1 MKIAWT
7 VLLLALCASPA
18 WCEDIGEVFQRSQ
31 AARLAALPPAGAEI
45 ADAQALH
52 QSFAR
57 LQRELVLPS
66 AVELRVV
73 ASGAEAE
80 TLDGRVVVLNHALG
94 ELPEIARLFLIAHE
108 LGHVAAAHLQARI
121 ELYRRHIPGQVVQE
135 QTDAVADVLGREA
148 SEQAHAQEFEADG
161 YAMRALLD
169 LGYSQDELLDMFM
182 RLGHHGSTATHPA
195 TGKRVA
201 HLRLIEQE
209 RLMATAGPPGASPV
223 LRR

>member
-1 MKIAWT
+1 MKTVWT
-7 VLLLALCASPA
+7 ALFLALCAAPA
-18 WCEDIGEVFQRSQ
+18 WCENIGEVFQRSQ
-31 AARLAALPPAGAEI
+31 VARLATLPMAGAEV
-45 ADAQALH
+45 AGAQALQ

-57 LQRELVLPS
+57 LQRELVLPAS
-66 AVELRVV
+66 VELRVI

-80 TLDGRVVVLNHALG
+80 TLQGRVVVLNHALG
-94 ELPEIARLFLIAHE
+94 ELPEIARLFLLAHE
-108 LGHVAAAHLQARI
+108 LGHVVAEHLQARV
-121 ELYRRHIPGQVVQE
+121 ELYRRHIPGQVVQA
-135 QTDAVADVLGREA
+135 QTDAVAGVLGREA

-209 RLMATAGPPGASPV
+209 RLMATAGLPGASPV